1 MSPTGR
7 RGPAARGP
15 SPPPSV
21 SGALSGSI
29 DDDPGLPEW
38 MRYQSPVG
46 TQSFVSHSIDWD
58 QVHATTR
65 LEPTVTTFGWRGKVV
80 LTAPPYLVIGF
91 WAYAG
96 AFNYGLIAMAFGL
109 PMLAAAAW
117 WTRQVW
123 VAGPKTNDQPCP

>member
-1 MSPTGR
+1 VAGT
-7 RGPAARGP
+7 
-15 SPPPSV
+15 
-21 SGALSGSI
+21 LSGSV
-29 DDDPGLPEW
+29 DDPSLPEW
-38 MRYQSPVG
+38 MRYQSPVR

-65 LEPTVTTFGWRGKVV
+65 LEPTVTTFGWRSKIV

-96 AFNYGLIAMAFGL
+96 AFNNGLIAMAFGL
-109 PMLAAAAW
+109 PMLTAAAW

-123 VAGPKTNDQPCP
+123 IAGPKNSDRRHP